1 MKFVPAIV
9 AAVLFMSLAV
19 VAAEVPE
26 VPTAPK
32 TEEKKRGK

>member
-1 MKFVPAIV
+1 MKILPAIV
-9 AAVLFMSLAV
+9 AAALFMSMAV

-26 VPTAPK
+26 VPTAPR